1 MQSVISKDGTTIAYD
16 MTGRGPAVILVAGAF
31 SYRKYPGSV
40 QLADLLAKHFTVF
53 NYDRRGRGDS
63 GDTKPYAV
71 EREIEDIQA
80 LIDAAGGEAFPLGP
94 FLPSRLRQVA
104 WLSTNWRCRN
114 RPCSSMPLIVN
125 RRRISPHTSPI

>member
-1 MQSVISKDGTTIAYD
+1 MKTVISRDGTSIAYD
-16 MTGRGPAVILVAGAF
+16 QVGQGPAVILVAGAF

-40 QLADLLAKHFTVF
+40 QLADLLAKLFTVF

-80 LIDAAGGEAFPLGP
+80 LIDAAGGSAYVWGHTCPQGGCQW
-94 FLPSRLRQVA
+94 SGYQKTGVAGTAIVRQ
-104 WLSTNWRCRN
+104 CE
-114 RPCSSMPLIVN
+114 
-125 RRRISPHTSPI
+125 

>member
-16 MTGRGPAVILVAGAF
+16 KTGRGPAVILVAGAF
-31 SYRKYPGSV
+31 SYRKYPGSM

-71 EREIEDIQA
+71 DREIEDVQA
-80 LIDAAGGEAFPLGP
+80 LIDAAGGSAYVWGLSSGAILALKAAAGGLDIKKLALHEPP
-94 FLPSRLRQVA
+94 FF
-104 WLSTNWRCRN
+104 
-114 RPCSSMPLIVN
+114 VN
-125 RRRISPHTSPI
+125 AHDR